1 MRVLVT
7 AASKHGATA
16 EIAGAIADE
25 LRLRGHE
32 AVHLPLGEAS
42 VEEFDAV
49 VVGSAVYIGHW
60 LKGATQFVR
69 HNQAALRV
77 RRVWL
82 FSSGPVGNLPRPDE
96 PAVDVAK
103 VERMTA
109 AAGHVVFGGRL
120 NHDKLTFGE
129 KAILS
134 ALRAPEGDFR
144 DWAAIRS
151 WAGFVADDLHS
162 VTTAAR

>member
-7 AASKHGATA
+7 AASKHGATVQ
-16 EIAGAIADE
+16 IAGAIADE

-32 AVHLPLGEAS
+32 AVHLPLGEAR

-60 LKGATQFVR
+60 LKEATQFVR
-69 HNQAALRV
+69 QNQVALRA

-96 PAVDVAK
+96 PAVDVEK

-109 AAGHVVFGGRL
+109 AAGHVVFSGRL
-120 NHDKLTFGE
+120 DHDQLTFGE

-151 WAGFVADDLHS
+151 WAGSVADDLTS
-162 VTTAAR
+162 AAITAR